1 MGLITG
7 GNTRLFE
14 KVRDILAEQLEIDP
28 ETITLDTNIVDDL
41 DADSLDF
48 VEMITSIEDEFNI
61 VVTDE
66 KVGDFKTV
74 RQVVEFLETLVK

>member
-1 MGLITG
+1 M
-7 GNTRLFE
+7 LFE

-28 ETITLDTNIVDDL
+28 ESITLDTNIVDDL

-61 VVTDE
+61 VITDE

>member
-1 MGLITG
+1 M
-7 GNTRLFE
+7 LFE

-28 ETITLDTNIVDDL
+28 ESITLDTNIVDDL

-48 VEMITSIEDEFNI
+48 VEMITSIEDEFDI